1 MATVAP
7 AQNVRIQLKQEAK
20 KINNLMKVKKMT
32 ITKNVNK
39 WLTLLNQF
47 KQEQNYGNSP
57 LVEQAAREVE
67 TLYRKLKAQLQIYI
81 NLCVQTT
88 ETSEGVL
95 EQKILE
101 QSAQMD
107 KYSKAVDDIKRNN
120 REAFKEIYLII
131 DSHKI
136 QRPIGQLPAQISAM
150 FKPALDL
157 RPAPLVYNCTLIEM
171 HQFNEQFVKYI
182 NSSIEQA
189 PPEGVIFG
197 QACVNID

>member
-7 AQNVRIQLKQEAK
+7 AQNVRMQLKQEAK
-20 KINNLMKVKKMT
+20 KINNLMKVQKMT

-39 WLTLLNQF
+39 CLTLLDQF

-67 TLYRKLKAQLQIYI
+67 TLYRKLKAQLERLDTNLQRYI

-107 KYSKAVDDIKRNN
+107 KYSKAMT
-120 REAFKEIYLII
+120 LG
-131 DSHKI
+131 KI
-136 QRPIGQLPAQISAM
+136 TGRHLERFI
-150 FKPALDL
+150 
-157 RPAPLVYNCTLIEM
+157 
-171 HQFNEQFVKYI
+171 
-182 NSSIEQA
+182 
-189 PPEGVIFG
+189 
-197 QACVNID
+197 